1 MKSLKSILS
10 ISGRPGL
17 FKLIAQTRTGILVE
31 ALSDKKRFTIS
42 AQQQVNALDEIAI
55 YCQEGEKPL
64 KEIYEGME
72 KTLKGQ
78 KSISHKSE
86 NKEIIRVFDEYVPT
100 YDEDRVYIN
109 DMKKFFNWYNLLCD
123 YTFFER
129 EKKETDS
136 ELKMKKTSDGD

>member
-31 ALSDKKRFTIS
+31 SLSDKKRFTIS
-42 AQQQVNALDEIAI
+42 AQQQVNALDEIAM
-55 YCQEGEKPL
+55 YCEEGEKPL
-64 KEIYEGME
+64 KEIYEEME
-72 KTLKGQ
+72 KTLGGQ

-86 NKEIIRVFDEYVPT
+86 NKEIIRAFNDYVPS

-123 YTFFER
+123 YAFFEMDKNQIKSKLKT
-129 EKKETDS
+129 KKNIN
-136 ELKMKKTSDGD
+136 GD